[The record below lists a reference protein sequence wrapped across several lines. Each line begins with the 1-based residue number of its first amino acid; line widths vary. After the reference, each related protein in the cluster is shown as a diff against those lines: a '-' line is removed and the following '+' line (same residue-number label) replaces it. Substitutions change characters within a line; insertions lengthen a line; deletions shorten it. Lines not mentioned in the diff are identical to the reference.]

1 VARTGRRKGSPDTRD
16 AILAAARDQF
26 ADRGFD
32 GASVRQIATSAGV
45 DPALVHHYFGTKDG
59 LFLATIEAPMDPR
72 QVLSAAVVGPRELV
86 AERLLRAALGV
97 WEHPTAGP
105 SIVALARSAI
115 SHDWSARMIRE
126 FLTTQILRRVMNELQ
141 VPPDE
146 APTRSALVASQLF
159 GLLMIR
165 HVMKIEPLASASV
178 DTVVAAVAPT
188 MQRYLTGD
196 VGRLE
201 K

>member
-1 VARTGRRKGSPDTRD
+1 MARTGRRKGSPDTRE
-16 AILAAARDQF
+16 AILAAAREQF
-26 ADRGFD
+26 AERGFD

-72 QVLSAAVVGPRELV
+72 QFLSQAVAGDRDTV
-86 AERLLRAALGV
+86 AERLLRGALTI
-97 WEHPTAGP
+97 WDNPTTGP

-115 SHDWSARMIRE
+115 SHDWSARMVRE
-126 FLTTQILRRVMNELQ
+126 FLMTQVLRRVMNDLG
-141 VPPDE
+141 VPPEE
-146 APTRSALVASQLF
+146 ASTRSALVASQLF

-165 HVMKIEPLASASV
+165 HVVKIEPLASAPIE
-178 DTVVAAVAPT
+178 TVVAAVAPN

-196 VGRLE
+196 VGRLDG
-201 K
+201 